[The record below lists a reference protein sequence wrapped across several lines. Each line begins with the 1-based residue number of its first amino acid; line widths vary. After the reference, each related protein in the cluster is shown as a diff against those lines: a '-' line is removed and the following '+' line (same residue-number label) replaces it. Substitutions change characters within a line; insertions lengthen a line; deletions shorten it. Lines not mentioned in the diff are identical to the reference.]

1 MKEEAMAG
9 KRTIITLPE
18 EDKEWLETYSHA
30 NQISMAAAIRRGIH
44 KLKENEVQETYR
56 AIVENTQGIWK
67 QGDGLDYQRK
77 MRSEWQGS

>member
-1 MKEEAMAG
+1 MAG

-18 EDKEWLETYSHA
+18 EDKEWLETYGHA
-30 NQISMAAAIRRGIH
+30 NQISMAEAIRRGIH